1 MNQRSNTLLQSMDT
15 KKNVLEELHNV
26 AYLIQEANEL
36 VDTLKKQ
43 RVKLIND
50 GREVGVSFTDMAFT
64 LVWEN
69 TSTGTTFFVAASPN
83 IPAGGQVFTTGHIRS

>member
-36 VDTLKKQ
+36 VDTLKQK
-43 RVKLIND
+43 RTELVNN
-50 GREVGVSFTDMAFT
+50 GREVGVSFTDMAT
-64 LVWEN
+64 ILGV
-69 TSTGTTFFVAASPN
+69 SRQRLY
-83 IPAGGQVFTTGHIRS
+83 QVIEVKEDNE

>member
-50 GREVGVSFTDMAFT
+50 GREVGVSFTDMAT
-64 LVWEN
+64 ILGI
-69 TSTGTTFFVAASPN
+69 SRQRLY
-83 IPAGGQVFTTGHIRS
+83 QVIEVKEDNE